1 MSDEFTSSGGQVYHD
16 LAKKLQQ
23 ELDQGYDENTWD
35 NPDRVDLWRLYKWC
49 AEVEESYSHM
59 IHSVIS
65 TVKGVININGN
76 DSLPYFDELTEM
88 HKKIQE
94 INKEWD
100 SIRTRLNEITN
111 VLYQKE
117 LDKKQAIA
125 DARNEERKRLNE
137 LAQMKRA
144 GRLGF

>member
-16 LAKKLQQ
+16 LAKKLRND
-23 ELDQGYDENTWD
+23 LDKGYDENTWD
-35 NPDRVDLWRLYKWC
+35 NPDRVDLWRMYNWC

-59 IHSVIS
+59 MQSVVA

-76 DSLPYFDELTEM
+76 DALPYFDELTEL
-88 HKKIQE
+88 
-94 INKEWD
+94 NKTIHELNRKWNLV
-100 SIRTRLNEITN
+100 RGRLNEITN
-111 VLYQKE
+111 DLYRKD
-117 LDKKQAIA
+117 LDKMQAIA

-137 LAQMKRA
+137 LALMKRA